1 MLFRSFE
8 PVPEDFADEKIS
20 PLLLRRLIGRYGEG
34 AKEILE
40 GSRADDL
47 SCIPGTNTVWAEIP
61 YAAKNEAIRHL
72 EDLLLRRV
80 RIGLITPEGGKEH
93 IGRIKKLC
101 SSALPWDEAKWD
113 EEITMYLE
121 KWRRAH
127 SVTCRL
133 FL

>member
-1 MLFRSFE
+1 VFTDDR
-8 PVPEDFADEKIS
+8 IS

-34 AKEILE
+34 AKEILKDS
-40 GSRADDL
+40 GADDL
-47 SCIPGTNTVWAEIP
+47 SYIPGTNTVWAEIR
-61 YAAKNEAIRHL
+61 YAAKNEAVRHL

-101 SSALPWDEAKWD
+101 SPVLPWDEKKWD
-113 EEITMYLE
+113 SEIKMYFE

-127 SVTCRL
+127 SIAL
-133 FL
+133 N